1 MGSNSEAEL
10 SRFSAVNIVMGNE
23 SCDLDSTISALVY
36 AYLLYSEMSVD
47 AKETVTVIPLLKI
60 LKKEFPLKTEV
71 TYYLKKNGIPMDLLV
86 FWDSINL
93 KELQM
98 TSRLKLTLVDHH
110 VLSPEAE
117 FLCSSVVEVI
127 DHHPQ
132 DPAWLWPMQK
142 VTLTT
147 VGSCCTLVASE
158 VVQRCPGLISSQV
171 AMLLYG
177 PIILDTACFSQTAGR
192 TTELDLKMA
201 MELENRGVDS
211 TRREKLFQELLAA
224 RSDVSNLTPSQLLE
238 KDMKITLGIPVP
250 GLPMLVQEFVAY
262 PDVTEALKKFCAER
276 ETNVTVLMGL
286 LIDGDQI
293 QRDIAV
299 FSSAEPRIAQE
310 VIKCLM
316 NSTDPAL
323 QLESFEVASENH
335 IPGLQLFRQLNAKAS
350 RKQVL
355 PIVRCAAECIVKRC
369 QK

>member
-1 MGSNSEAEL
+1 MNAYLQQVSRSLAEL

-142 VTLTT
+142 GPSFWTQRVSRRLQVEPLSLTLKWQWNLRTGVLIQQEERNYFRNCWLLAVTLAT
-147 VGSCCTLVASE
+147 SH
-158 VVQRCPGLISSQV
+158 QV
-171 AMLLYG
+171 SYW
-177 PIILDTACFSQTAGR
+177 
-192 TTELDLKMA
+192 
-201 MELENRGVDS
+201 
-211 TRREKLFQELLAA
+211 
-224 RSDVSNLTPSQLLE
+224 
-238 KDMKITLGIPVP
+238 
-250 GLPMLVQEFVAY
+250 
-262 PDVTEALKKFCAER
+262 KK
-276 ETNVTVLMGL
+276 T
-286 LIDGDQI
+286 
-293 QRDIAV
+293 
-299 FSSAEPRIAQE
+299 
-310 VIKCLM
+310 
-316 NSTDPAL
+316 
-323 QLESFEVASENH
+323 
-335 IPGLQLFRQLNAKAS
+335 
-350 RKQVL
+350 
-355 PIVRCAAECIVKRC
+355 
-369 QK
+369 